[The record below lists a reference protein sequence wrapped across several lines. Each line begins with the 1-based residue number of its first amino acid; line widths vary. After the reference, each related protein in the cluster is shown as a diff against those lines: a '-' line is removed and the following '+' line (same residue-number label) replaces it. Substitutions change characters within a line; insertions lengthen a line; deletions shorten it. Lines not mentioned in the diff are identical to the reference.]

1 MIIGEF
7 SRLTGISAYTLRYY
21 EKKGLLHVERDG
33 AGRRDYREA
42 DVEWVKFIKRLK
54 DTGMLLR
61 DGGPLS
67 LQIKR
72 KIRKFLFP
80 RESDD
85 HLRSSAFHA
94 VNLDGST
101 HSRNGMFYDRQSE
114 SRTVHHLAVTFIYPE
129 KSLEYA
135 IPVFIRDPDPGIFYN
150 QFRAF
155 PQIVY
160 GNGHRTIFLIV
171 FYRVFT

>member
-1 MIIGEF
+1 MHVTSFCNQLHDSTIY
-7 SRLTGISAYTLRYY
+7 SVCQTLLL
-21 EKKGLLHVERDG
+21 KLHVFLSKHDFFSACIQRPPSHS
-33 AGRRDYREA
+33 RPQQ
-42 DVEWVKFIKRLK
+42 
-54 DTGMLLR
+54 LR

-129 KSLEYA
+129 KPLEYA

-150 QFRAF
+150 QFCAF

-160 GNGHRTIFLIV
+160 GMVTEPLSLLYFIAFSHKL
-171 FYRVFT
+171 

>member
-1 MIIGEF
+1 MHVTSFCNQLHDSTIY
-7 SRLTGISAYTLRYY
+7 SVCQTLLL
-21 EKKGLLHVERDG
+21 KLHVFLSKHDFFSACIQRPPSHS
-33 AGRRDYREA
+33 RPQQ
-42 DVEWVKFIKRLK
+42 
-54 DTGMLLR
+54 LR

-72 KIRKFLFP
+72 KVRKFLFP

-114 SRTVHHLAVTFIYPE
+114 SRTVHRPVVTFIYLKNRSNTRFRYSYGIP
-129 KSLEYA
+129 
-135 IPVFIRDPDPGIFYN
+135 IPVSS
-150 QFRAF
+150 
-155 PQIVY
+155 
-160 GNGHRTIFLIV
+160 TISSVPSCRSCTVMVTEPFSLLY